1 MSTKSSL
8 AHGENFH
15 FYEECFD
22 DQHVYLELE
31 NTEFEVF
38 QTQRPNSKEF
48 GGRVMVRIP
57 LLAPTAAPGG
67 PGALETIQQVKPPHM
82 DLVGKSDQEL
92 LEMVQTDVD
101 ERIARNKTAIA
112 DGKRTLGILMGS
124 LAYGPADKA
133 RDVQIQSGITHFT
146 EQRNQ
151 QREILERSKSNWLS
165 AHRTD
170 ADQSAELPAEDDCI
184 EFGEPL
190 RVNEQSKTSDETLED
205 PLAEMVRLNQEM
217 GLYDDPPKPRRTEDN

>member
-57 LLAPTAAPGG
+57 LETWI
-67 PGALETIQQVKPPHM
+67 TIQQVKPPRM
-82 DLVGKSDQEL
+82 DLVGKSDQGL

-133 RDVQIQSGITHFT
+133 RDVQIQNGITHFT

-151 QREILERSKSNWLS
+151 QREILQRSKSNWLS

-190 RVNEQSKTSDETLED
+190 RINEQSKTSDETLED

-217 GLYDDPPKPRRTEDN
+217 GLYDDPPGPRRTEDN

>member
-31 NTEFEVF
+31 STEFEVI
-38 QTQRPNSKEF
+38 QIQRRNSKDF
-48 GGRVMVRIP
+48 SGRVLARIP
-57 LLAPTAAPGG
+57 LETWI
-67 PGALETIQQVKPPHM
+67 TIQQVKPPHM
-82 DLVGKSDQEL
+82 DVVGKSDQEL

-190 RVNEQSKTSDETLED
+190 RINEQSKTSDETLED

-217 GLYDDPPKPRRTEDN
+217 GLYDDPPGPRRTEDD